1 MTTSAMRIDDAD
13 LAWPVPASE
22 DELADES
29 SARTTAASSQ
39 LRTGPRRR
47 PLKAPKPRTR
57 IPICSRARDR
67 RLRAF
72 KVCLGLPVN
81 WDFEQV
87 HPIHPPSLEQRDHTP
102 ANPA

>member
-29 SARTTAASSQ
+29 SAQTTAERS
-39 LRTGPRRR
+39 RPGPRRR
-47 PLKAPKPRTR
+47 PLKTPKPRIR

-72 KVCLGLPVN
+72 NVCLGLPVN
-81 WDFEQV
+81 WDFGQA

-102 ANPA
+102 ANSA